1 MSPHYRFAGF
11 ELRAPSRE
19 LFLDGM
25 PAAIEP
31 KVFDVL
37 NYLVEHRD
45 RAVGRDELIAAV
57 WGRVDVADATLQQ
70 AISRLRRVLRETNEA
85 PFVRTVPRHGY
96 QWVAATERVTDAA
109 PVPPIPR
116 VASAPEPTGAAP
128 EQQSPVPPSR
138 SWRFWLRVGFAGAL
152 ALGLTASVRLMQRT
166 DATSERTQTPAGPTA
181 ATRAPASAIPAAAPA
196 TQPSCAHRAPRDCLH
211 ELDAALSDTTLRP
224 EARAQLLLQRAA
236 QHLRVPDP
244 SAAAA
249 DVDAAAEMPDLA
261 RLPGLDARTLYLR
274 HRIALARGKPEEAM
288 AFGQRA
294 LALYR
299 GQGNSDDHAELL
311 HSLGT
316 AAGRQGALERALAWL
331 DAAQHMYTATRNDEG
346 ASRVL
351 ATTAYTL
358 SQLGRFADSLAT
370 ARLAQARAP
379 ADSSVDVRREAMI
392 ALAWASIQ
400 NGRLGDAREAVHN
413 ALALPATADNPQQA
427 VSLRS
432 LLGFIDAAGGRFREA
447 LVAWDDAL
455 AHTAE
460 GSRSAAVAGLRL
472 AIVYAA
478 LNVGDRERARSQFHE
493 LQQMAAAAAEFRQP
507 AVHAA
512 ALLAA
517 AEGDDVRAAQF
528 FAEAWAAARDSGSL
542 NQQMLADYADVLL
555 RRGELDTLETLLGE
569 PSLPVSEGHLYQ
581 LVQARYLAHRG
592 RRDDAQAAFDRAR
605 TLAGERYSRWLDI
618 TRREVTGTDTL
629 Q

>member
-1 MSPHYRFAGF
+1 MPSHYRFAGF
-11 ELRAPSRE
+11 ELRTPSRE
-19 LFLDGM
+19 LLLDGV
-25 PAAIEP
+25 PTAIEP

-37 NYLVEHRD
+37 SYLVEHRG

-70 AISRLRRVLRETNEA
+70 SISRLRRVLRETSES
-85 PFVRTVPRHGY
+85 PFVRTVSRHGY
-96 QWVAATERVTDAA
+96 QWIATTERVTDMA
-109 PVPPIPR
+109 PAPPMAR
-116 VASAPEPTGAAP
+116 EALLPEPPGAGP
-128 EQQSPVPPSR
+128 EPQAGIR
-138 SWRFWLRVGFAGAL
+138 WRNGRRFWLSLGLVA
-152 ALGLTASVRLMQRT
+152 ALGLGLAAALGPGLRT
-166 DATSERTQTPAGPTA
+166 TTIDEPNRPTA
-181 ATRAPASAIPAAAPA
+181 GLAATGGDPASGISGVVPA
-196 TQPSCAHRAPRDCLH
+196 TQPACADQAPRVCLDQ
-211 ELDAALSDTTLRP
+211 LDGALSNTSLRP
-224 EARAQLLLQRAA
+224 EARASLLLQRAA
-236 QHLRVPDP
+236 QQLRVGDR
-244 SAAAA
+244 AAATA
-249 DVDAAAEMPDLA
+249 DVDAAQQVPDIA
-261 RLPGLDARTLYLR
+261 RLPSLEARALYLR
-274 HRIALARGKPEEAM
+274 HRIALASAKPEEAM

-299 GQGNSDDHAELL
+299 GHGDSDEHAELL

-331 DAAQHMYTATRNDEG
+331 DAARDMYAATRNSKG
-346 ASRVL
+346 TSRVL

-358 SQLGRFADSLAT
+358 SQLGRFADSLAA
-370 ARLAQARAP
+370 ARQSLAHAP
-379 ADSSVDVRREAMI
+379 TENSVDVRREAMI

-413 ALALPATADNPQQA
+413 ALALPSAEDNPQQA

-447 LVAWDDAL
+447 LAAWDDAL
-455 AHTAE
+455 THTAE

-478 LNVGDRERARSQFHE
+478 INVGEYDRARAQFHE
-493 LQQMAAAAAEFRQP
+493 LQEMAAAATEFRQA

-517 AEGDDVRAAQF
+517 AEGDDVQAAQY

-569 PSLPVSEGHLYQ
+569 PALPVSEGHLYQ

-605 TLAGERYSRWLDI
+605 ALAGERYSRWLDV
-618 TRREVTGTDTL
+618 TRREVTGADPL
-629 Q
+629 R

>member
-19 LFLDGM
+19 LFLDGI

-109 PVPPIPR
+109 PAPPVPR
-116 VASAPEPTGAAP
+116 AASAPEPPGGAP
-128 EQQSPVPPSR
+128 EPQAAVPQR
-138 SWRFWLRVGFAGAL
+138 RGWRFWLRVGFVGAL
-152 ALGLTASVRLMQRT
+152 ALGLAASVRLLQQTAAER
-166 DATSERTQTPAGPTA
+166 ERTHTPAEPTA
-181 ATRAPASAIPAAAPA
+181 TTGDPASAVPGAPT
-196 TQPSCAHRAPRDCLH
+196 TQPACAHRAPRDCLQQ
-211 ELDAALSDTTLRP
+211 LGAALSDTTLRP

-244 SAAAA
+244 AAAAA
-249 DVDAAAEMPDLA
+249 DVDTAEEMTGIA
-261 RLPGLDARTLYLR
+261 RLPDLDARALYLR
-274 HRIALARGKPEEAM
+274 HRVALAGGKSDEAM

-316 AAGRQGALERALAWL
+316 TAGREGELERALAWL
-331 DAAQHMYTATRNDEG
+331 DAARHMYIATRNDEG

-379 ADSSVDVRREAMI
+379 VEAAIDVRREAMI

-400 NGRLGDAREAVHN
+400 NGRLRDAREAVHN
-413 ALALPATADNPQQA
+413 ALALPSADDNSHQA

-447 LVAWDDAL
+447 LTAWDDAL

-478 LNVGDRERARSQFHE
+478 LNVDDRERARSQFHE

-517 AEGDDVRAAQF
+517 AEGDDGRAAKF

-569 PSLPVSEGHLYQ
+569 PSLPASEGHLYQ

-605 TLAGERYSRWLDI
+605 NLAGERYSRWLDVA
-618 TRREVTGTDTL
+618 RREVTGTDTL
-629 Q
+629 R

>member
-1 MSPHYRFAGF
+1 MPPHYRFAGF
-11 ELRAPSRE
+11 ELRVPTRE

-37 NYLVEHRD
+37 SYLVEHRD

-70 AISRLRRVLRETNEA
+70 SISRLRRVLRETNGA

-96 QWVAATERVTDAA
+96 QWVATTERVTDAA
-109 PVPPIPR
+109 LAPPP
-116 VASAPEPTGAAP
+116 AQEAQPPDPPGAAP
-128 EQQSPVPPSR
+128 EPRSPASR
-138 SWRFWLRVGFAGAL
+138 RRGRRFWLSLGLAGVLGLAL
-152 ALGLTASVRLMQRT
+152 AAALRPMLQ
-166 DATSERTQTPAGPTA
+166 TSAGGESNRPPAMPT
-181 ATRAPASAIPAAAPA
+181 PASADPASGITAVVPT
-196 TQPSCAHRAPRDCLH
+196 TQPACGRAPRDCLAQ
-211 ELDAALSDTTLRP
+211 LTTALSDTTLRP
-224 EARAQLLLQRAA
+224 EGRAQLLLQRAA
-236 QHLRVPDP
+236 QHLRVADP
-244 SAAAA
+244 TAAAA
-249 DVDAAAEMPDLA
+249 DIDSAQAMPDIT
-261 RLPGLDARTLYLR
+261 RLPGLNARALYLR
-274 HRIALARGKPEEAM
+274 HRIALASGTPEEAS

-316 AAGRQGALERALAWL
+316 AAGRQGALERSLAWL
-331 DAAQHMYTATRNDEG
+331 DAALQMYTLTRNDEG

-370 ARLAQARAP
+370 ARLAQARAT
-379 ADSSVDVRREAMI
+379 AQTSVDVRREAMI

-413 ALALPATADNPQQA
+413 ALALPAAEENPQQA
-427 VSLRS
+427 LSLRS

-447 LVAWDDAL
+447 LSAWDDAL
-455 AHTAE
+455 AHTPE
-460 GSRSAAVAGLRL
+460 GSRSASVAGLRL

-478 LNVGDRERARSQFHE
+478 LNVGDRERARSQFRE
-493 LQQMAAAAAEFRQP
+493 LEAMATAAAEFRPP

-512 ALLAA
+512 ALMAA
-517 AEGDDVRAAQF
+517 AEGDDVRAAQY
-528 FAEAWAAARDSGSL
+528 FAEAWAAARASGSL

-569 PSLPVSEGHLYQ
+569 PALPVSEGHLYQ

-592 RRDDAQAAFDRAR
+592 RHDDAQAAFARAR
-605 TLAGERYSRWLDI
+605 TLAGERYSRWLDVA
-618 TRREVTGTDTL
+618 RREVAGTL